1 MKLLNQSLTYL
12 SGFIL
17 LIVTIW
23 SVVFYFSMLNEIKSS
38 IDEELENHK
47 RLIISKAE
55 SDTTII
61 QQQDFDERNYVIREI
76 GREPALSFRNRYID
90 TLVYMQDDDD
100 EEMELEPV
108 RMLVTAFENNGL
120 YYELKI
126 INPMLEE
133 DDLIKDLF
141 WFVLLLYIV
150 LVISIILIN
159 NIILRK
165 LWKPFYEL
173 LGQLKNFRLGNSK
186 NLPVIETRTKEFND
200 LNNTVNS
207 LLENSIEIYE
217 QQKQFIGNASHELQT
232 PLAIVTNKLELLLE
246 QNTLKEE
253 EAAHIAG
260 ILKLIERMVKLNKS
274 LLLLAKIENR
284 QFLNNSIV
292 SFNKIARQ
300 LTGDLEDLASY
311 KNVTVELHERA
322 ELQAELDP
330 ALATIIVTN
339 LVKNAI
345 IHNSENGSVSITINE
360 NSLIVSNTGAKELDK
375 DRIFE
380 RFNKTDQ
387 HINGSGLG
395 LSIVYAICSLYNYKI
410 SYSFKEGM
418 HYFEVVI

>member
-61 QQQDFDERNYVIREI
+61 QQRDFDERNYVIREI

-165 LWKPFYEL
+165 LWKPFYEF

-232 PLAIVTNKLELLLE
+232 PLAIVTSKLELLLE

-253 EAAHIAG
+253 EAEHIAG

-300 LTGDLEDLASY
+300 LTTDLEDLASY
-311 KNVTVELHERA
+311 KNVSVELHERA

-345 IHNSENGSVSITINE
+345 VHNSENGAVSITILE
-360 NSLIVSNTGAKELDK
+360 NSLIVSNTGARELDK
-375 DRIFE
+375 DSIFE

-387 HINGSGLG
+387 NINGSGLG
-395 LSIVYAICSLYNYKI
+395 LSIVYAICGLYNYKI
-410 SYSFKEGM
+410 SYSFKEGK

>member
-12 SGFIL
+12 SGFML
-17 LIVTIW
+17 LIVTVW

-38 IDEELENHK
+38 IDEGLENHK

-61 QQQDFDERNYVIREI
+61 QQRDFDERNYVIREI

-159 NIILRK
+159 HIILRK

-246 QNTLKEE
+246 QHTLKEE
-253 EAAHIAG
+253 EAEHIAG

-284 QFLNNSIV
+284 QFLNNSVV
-292 SFNKIARQ
+292 SFNKITRQ
-300 LTGDLEDLASY
+300 LVTDLEDLAYY
-311 KNVTVELHERA
+311 KNVTVELHEQA

-339 LVKNAI
+339 LVKNGI
-345 IHNSENGSVSITINE
+345 VHNSENGAVSITILE
-360 NSLIVSNTGAKELDK
+360 NSLIVSNTGARELDK
-375 DRIFE
+375 DSIFE

-387 HINGSGLG
+387 NINGSGLG

-410 SYSFKEGM
+410 SYLFKEGK